1 MTPTKHTPTLYIL
14 PGEIMD
20 NLKAVLCDPEGQVV
34 ISGSDLDRSIIQD
47 CLVQLDSHIANYL
60 DKLVEADKACNSHAE
75 REAVIVKLV
84 EACDAALRLNYKWM
98 RNEHVSDAKRVHC
111 GFQLEAALAAAK
123 EKK

>member
-1 MTPTKHTPTLYIL
+1 MKEEKHTPALYIL

-47 CLVQLDSHIANYL
+47 CLVQFDAHVANYL
-60 DKLVEADKACNSHAE
+60 DKLVEADKACNSHAQ
-75 REAVIVKLV
+75 REAVIKGLVDACETAVDLLKLMD
-84 EACDAALRLNYKWM
+84 EHKPLIGQM
-98 RNEHVSDAKRVHC
+98 RVDLE
-111 GFQLEAALAAAK
+111 QIEAALAAEK